1 MNKFFNKTFAMILK
15 TGSPWRVNVL
25 EKADGLTEFV
35 MDSSRQEAGDVM
47 MIRGDPVRH
56 VRFGKNAVFEINAP
70 GFTREAVD
78 VSVLSK
84 SFKAQY

>member
-1 MNKFFNKTFAMILK
+1 MWKIAKMYFYEIL
-15 TGSPWRVNVL
+15 GSPWRVNVS
-25 EKADGLTEFV
+25 EKADGLTETI
-35 MDSSRQEAGDVM
+35 MDSSRQQQESSDVM

-84 SFKAQY
+84 LSNKKN

>member
-1 MNKFFNKTFAMILK
+1 ME
-15 TGSPWRVNVL
+15 SY
-25 EKADGLTEFV
+25 
-35 MDSSRQEAGDVM
+35 SRQPESSDLI

-84 SFKAQY
+84 STNFS

>member
-1 MNKFFNKTFAMILK
+1 MKFL
-15 TGSPWRVNVL
+15 GSPWRVNVS
-25 EKADGLTEFV
+25 EKADGLTETI
-35 MDSSRQEAGDVM
+35 MDSSRQQQESSDVM

-84 SFKAQY
+84 LSNKKN